1 MSDTERPLRPRP
13 TITNDNRF
21 WFDAAR
27 EHRLVIQRCT
37 SCGSLRHPPSP
48 VCPQC
53 SSFEWDTIEASGRG
67 TVYSFIV
74 NHHPQHPAF
83 DYPLPI
89 AVVELEEGT
98 RFITDLVDVD
108 PADVTI
114 GMEVELTFLDT
125 DPELTLPVFR
135 PRTT

>member
-1 MSDTERPLRPRP
+1 MSDTDRPLRPRP

-27 EHRLVIQRCT
+27 QHRLVIQRCT
-37 SCGSLRHPPSP
+37 SCRALRHPPSP

-53 SSFEWDTIEASGRG
+53 SSFEWDTVEASGRG

-83 DYPLPI
+83 DYPLRI

-98 RFITDLVDVD
+98 RLITELIDVD
-108 PADVTI
+108 PAAVSI
-114 GMEVELTFLDT
+114 GMAVEAEFIDP
-125 DPELTLPVFR
+125 DPELSLPVFR
-135 PRTT
+135 PTS